1 MTIVRGAILAS
12 FQVPHFASPAP
23 VRGRGRAGAPG
34 SHLCAGQF
42 PRASASAAILVRGG
56 ASAGVRAGIR
66 SGLRVMERRAGC
78 RLGPWMLLL
87 LLFPVQGRQKESGGL
102 RAGPSLQQRLR
113 LRSAPEAH
121 APVSGPRRAEDAV
134 WLQRELG
141 GRQQAGASRG
151 VWASASGP
159 GPWTVTHLQ
168 EQGVVGREGCP
179 LFHRRKLFRV
189 SLAHTLGERVM
200 SKTWHW
206 VLYGAQFD

>member
-1 MTIVRGAILAS
+1 MDAVTAAVPGAGPPEGVRWAPGRAESAAAAPGALGSRGA
-12 FQVPHFASPAP
+12 
-23 VRGRGRAGAPG
+23 
-34 SHLCAGQF
+34 
-42 PRASASAAILVRGG
+42 
-56 ASAGVRAGIR
+56 R
-66 SGLRVMERRAGC
+66 SG
-78 RLGPWMLLL
+78 P
-87 LLFPVQGRQKESGGL
+87 
-102 RAGPSLQQRLR
+102 
-113 LRSAPEAH
+113 
-121 APVSGPRRAEDAV
+121 GPRRAEDAV

-179 LFHRRKLFRV
+179 LFNRRKLFRA

-206 VLYGAQFD
+206 VLYGAQCD